1 MKIHLRNILITI
13 FIFVTVSCGELTVD
27 DAESSTTDLNTAVET
42 VNQLKDTST
51 VPIATVPIATIQPT
65 QVPLPIPSPVFVDT
79 ELTEIDCS
87 TIETLNS
94 DQTIDS
100 KLSMIVHPLEFR
112 WDMDSASPEL
122 EIFWIDYDGNEVSF
136 GEIKASLNVGTHV
149 GHPWVVREKNGECV
163 MGFMIEKS
171 NLTDDPQNFFANVY
185 IKDSEWVSKTTVYNP
200 NLSDIEVGSLY
211 PSVNSG
217 EILFESDLHGQNGT
231 DIYVLDQ
238 RAEPDQL
245 IQLTNF
251 PSNEIINETPS
262 WSPEGILFAST
273 MHNEYGSLEIY
284 SMDIYGE
291 NIKRLTVSGSDL
303 TMAYYPQFSET
314 LGGKILYLSNQSLD
328 TDSPYENFSIF
339 MMNYDGTNI
348 IQLTDPNTDEM
359 YASWHPDGEK
369 IIFSSNMDGQ
379 EGYDI
384 YTMDITGSWDTE
396 LNAYVAGGS
405 NIERLTY
412 GGVRYGEET
421 SYMMPKFSPD
431 GNMIVWVDNSEDL
444 DRWDLT
450 LMRFFDDNGV
460 GIYPLTSS
468 ETHPLFNSEKNPNLP
483 TNSQMYFVGPSW
495 IDCNDIEIQT
505 GNCLNNKIIF
515 SSNFNQK
522 NNPELFEI
530 YTMTLPELSKFD
542 LIFDGISEE
551 EQSPITVERIDSLCL
566 DCDEKINSPI
576 VTMIEEYIPPS
587 TTVQS
592 EYIPFS
598 PITSSDSVDKCM
610 ASPDET
616 MLNFFEMLECWASS
630 TTDESSLDEYA
641 QTKPS
646 APTSENEFEYS
657 GWYGSTASTLSQ
669 NSKFWTDQIIFS
681 SDMDGQNQMDLYAIY
696 PDGSGLTQITSSG
709 SNYNSPTIS
718 TKNNEMFFYSAIDGQ
733 QYGYDIYKI
742 NLDDMTT
749 TRLTFSGD
757 TELNSQ
763 PVISPDGTK
772 LLYHVNVDQDSKI
785 MIMNVD
791 GTNPNNLIPESL
803 YSTDFVQTFRDSNWY
818 PDGNKIIFTSDINL
832 DSNVP
837 DDANSIYEINID
849 GTGITKLTKDDNR
862 AILSNPVWSP
872 DGTKIAYVSNTKTV
886 DELTFNDMFDP
897 KSNLMMLDPVKGN
910 SCTVLNSPDSLESYP
925 FWSADGTKLF
935 FTTTYDNFTSIYSVD
950 ATCDTTDVPVH
961 ILPFDLPF
969 DF

>member
-1 MKIHLRNILITI
+1 MKIPLRNILITI
-13 FIFVTVSCGELTVD
+13 LIFVTVSCGELTLD

-42 VNQLKDTST
+42 VNQLKDT
-51 VPIATVPIATIQPT
+51 ATIPIATIQPT

-87 TIETLNS
+87 TIATLNS

-112 WDMDSASPEL
+112 RDMDSASPEL

-136 GEIKASLNVGTHV
+136 GEINASLNVGTHV
-149 GHPWVVREKNGECV
+149 GHPWVVRDRNGKCV
-163 MGFMIEKS
+163 NGFMIEKS
-171 NLTDDPQNFFANVY
+171 NLTDDPQKFFANVY
-185 IKDSEWVSKTTVYNP
+185 IEDSEWVSKTTVYNP

-217 EILFESDLHGQNGT
+217 VILFESDLHGQNGA

-273 MHNEYGSLEIY
+273 MHDEYGSLEIY

-291 NIKRLTVSGSDL
+291 NIKRLTVSGSDNS

-468 ETHPLFNSEKNPNLP
+468 ETHPLFNSEKKPNLP

-495 IDCNDIEIQT
+495 IDCNDIEI
-505 GNCLNNKIIF
+505 
-515 SSNFNQK
+515 
-522 NNPELFEI
+522 
-530 YTMTLPELSKFD
+530 
-542 LIFDGISEE
+542 
-551 EQSPITVERIDSLCL
+551 
-566 DCDEKINSPI
+566 
-576 VTMIEEYIPPS
+576 
-587 TTVQS
+587 
-592 EYIPFS
+592 
-598 PITSSDSVDKCM
+598 
-610 ASPDET
+610 
-616 MLNFFEMLECWASS
+616 
-630 TTDESSLDEYA
+630 
-641 QTKPS
+641 
-646 APTSENEFEYS
+646 
-657 GWYGSTASTLSQ
+657 
-669 NSKFWTDQIIFS
+669 
-681 SDMDGQNQMDLYAIY
+681 
-696 PDGSGLTQITSSG
+696 
-709 SNYNSPTIS
+709 
-718 TKNNEMFFYSAIDGQ
+718 
-733 QYGYDIYKI
+733 
-742 NLDDMTT
+742 
-749 TRLTFSGD
+749 
-757 TELNSQ
+757 
-763 PVISPDGTK
+763 
-772 LLYHVNVDQDSKI
+772 
-785 MIMNVD
+785 
-791 GTNPNNLIPESL
+791 
-803 YSTDFVQTFRDSNWY
+803 
-818 PDGNKIIFTSDINL
+818 
-832 DSNVP
+832 
-837 DDANSIYEINID
+837 
-849 GTGITKLTKDDNR
+849 
-862 AILSNPVWSP
+862 
-872 DGTKIAYVSNTKTV
+872 
-886 DELTFNDMFDP
+886 
-897 KSNLMMLDPVKGN
+897 
-910 SCTVLNSPDSLESYP
+910 
-925 FWSADGTKLF
+925 
-935 FTTTYDNFTSIYSVD
+935 
-950 ATCDTTDVPVH
+950 
-961 ILPFDLPF
+961 
-969 DF
+969 